1 MTDSPLSFQEAVQLA
16 KETIGH
22 FQRVRSTSG
31 RVVDETDP
39 VASANAFAGRLGAIY
54 LRDEKRSA
62 QLLRDAETDWQAFN
76 VLRHGLALLLEH
88 DKLEM
93 RPEVRDWL
101 SRYLRGEV
109 SAPAGA
115 GRKRNVGPHNVI
127 EFCVSMLVDQGMNAM
142 RNDESKR
149 ESHPES
155 ACDAVA
161 EALVELD
168 KKPTTYN
175 AVKRIYLDRRKFVN
189 RAP

>member
-76 VLRHGLALLLEH
+76 RLRHGLALLLEH

-109 SAPAGA
+109 SAPVKKA
-115 GRKRNVGPHNVI
+115 GRKQTPGPHIVI
-127 EFCVSMLVDQGMNAM
+127 EWCVSLLVDKGMNAT
-142 RNDESKR
+142 RNYVSP
-149 ESHPES
+149 PES

-161 EALVELD
+161 KALAELGM
-168 KKPTTYN
+168 KPTTFG
-175 AVKRIYLDRRKFVN
+175 AVKRIYLDRRRFVH

>member
-39 VASANAFAGRLGAIY
+39 VASANAFAGRLGVIY

-76 VLRHGLALLLEH
+76 VLRHGSALLLEH

-101 SRYLRGEV
+101 SRYLRGEI
-109 SAPAGA
+109 SAPAKKA
-115 GRKRNVGPHNVI
+115 GRKQKTGPHNVI
-127 EFCVSMLVDQGMNAM
+127 EFCVSLLADNGMNAT
-142 RNDESKR
+142 RNDASP
-149 ESHPES
+149 PES

-161 EALVELD
+161 KALAELGME
-168 KKPTTYN
+168 PTTFK
-175 AVKRIYLDRRKFVN
+175 AVKRIYLDRRRFVN

>member
-16 KETIGH
+16 KETIRR

-31 RVVDETDP
+31 RVLDETDP

-62 QLLRDAETDWQAFN
+62 QLLRDAESDWQAFN
-76 VLRHGLALLLEH
+76 VLRLGLALLLEH

-101 SRYLRGEV
+101 SRYLRGEI
-109 SAPAGA
+109 SAPAKKA
-115 GRKRNVGPHNVI
+115 GRKQKTGPHNVI
-127 EFCVSMLVDQGMNAM
+127 EFCVSLLVDNGMNAT
-142 RNDESKR
+142 RSDATR
-149 ESHPES
+149 PPES

-161 EALVELD
+161 KALAELGME
-168 KKPTTYN
+168 PTTFE
-175 AVKRIYLDRRKFVN
+175 AVKRIYLDRKKFVHLA
-189 RAP
+189 R